1 MSHPLK
7 QVLEEIEHRFL
18 NNKETT
24 TVPTQETTTL
34 RRRDYM
40 PDKLAASLERYVERG
55 IPTGGFLRACL
66 ENDLLLATSTADD
79 KNILI
84 LRDISKYICN
94 ELPAPCWGSREKVK
108 AWLREKRLEA
118 GFEE

>member
-1 MSHPLK
+1 MSHPT
-7 QVLEEIEHRFL
+7 
-18 NNKETT
+18 KETT

-40 PDKLAASLERYVERG
+40 PDKLVAALERYVERG

-79 KNILI
+79 NNLLI
-84 LRDISKYICN
+84 LRDIVKYICN
-94 ELPAPCWGSREKVK
+94 ELPSACWGSREKVK
-108 AWLREKRLEA
+108 AWLVATRRLQA
-118 GFEE
+118 NT